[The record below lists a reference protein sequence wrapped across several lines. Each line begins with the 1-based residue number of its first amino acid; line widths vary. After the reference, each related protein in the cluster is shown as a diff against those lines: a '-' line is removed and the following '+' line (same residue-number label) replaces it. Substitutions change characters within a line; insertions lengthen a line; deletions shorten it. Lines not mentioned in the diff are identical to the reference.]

1 MIGPSIVRRWRGLT
15 AAGVLGLNRRNGDY
29 IARYNPRGYYPRVD
43 DKVITKELAVASGVA
58 VPELY
63 GVFAEQH
70 EIESLSQISAEHDSF
85 VVKPAHGAG
94 GNGIV
99 VITGQRNGRYQ
110 LPSGRLV
117 DEETLAHHISGA
129 LSGLYSLGGQRDR
142 ALIEYCVESD
152 AVFEPVAYAGVPD
165 IRLIVLLGY
174 PVMAM
179 SRFPTRLSDGK
190 ANLHQGAVGAGID
203 LATGVTTSGVLGTDR
218 ISDHPDTGHPI
229 GGIQIPHWDTI
240 LELAARAYEIVEL
253 GYIGVDIVIDR
264 ELGPLVLEL
273 NARPGMNIQIA
284 NDAGLLARLRRVE
297 AEAQPGDDVATR
309 IEKSRALFAPTPPQS
324 PS

>member
-1 MIGPSIVRRWRGLT
+1 MIRAWRAL
-15 AAGVLGLNRRNGDY
+15 AERGVLGLNRRNGDY
-29 IARYNPRGYYPRVD
+29 IAKYNPRRLYPLVD
-43 DKVITKELAVASGVA
+43 DKVLTKEIAVRSGIA
-58 VPELY
+58 VPALY
-63 GVFAEQH
+63 GVLSEQH
-70 EIESLSQISAEHDSF
+70 EIDDLGEIAGRHERF

-99 VITGQRNGRYQ
+99 VITGQRNGRFQ

-117 DEETLAHHISGA
+117 DEDALAHHISGA

-142 ALIEYCVESD
+142 VLIEYCVQSDPIFES
-152 AVFEPVAYAGVPD
+152 VAFAGVPD
-165 IRLIVLLGY
+165 VRLIVLRGY

-203 LATGVTTSGVLGTDR
+203 LATGVTTGGVLGTERVD
-218 ISDHPDTGHPI
+218 DHPDTGHPI
-229 GGIQIPHWDTI
+229 AGLAIPHWDTI
-240 LELAARAYEIVEL
+240 LDLGARAFEITGL
-253 GYIGVDIVIDR
+253 GYIGVDIVLDG

-284 NDAGLLARLRRVE
+284 NDTGLLSRLQAIE
-297 AEAQPGDDVATR
+297 AIADEPRDAAERIAT
-309 IEKSRALFAPTPPQS
+309 SRELFAS
-324 PS
+324 